1 MRQLAMQQLTA
12 LQQLAALLSLLLAIC
27 VASAVAQAKS
37 PRALPQGQQPQDSR
51 LGELQTLN
59 GDFPFQ
65 PVADAAAWP
74 ARQAEIRR
82 RILVSQGLWPLPSK
96 APLNPVVHGRVE
108 RDDYVVDRVFF
119 ESIPG
124 HFVTGSLYRPKD
136 KPGPF
141 PAILSPHGHW
151 ADGRFYDHGD
161 KKLRQQIAVGA
172 ERFDPGGRSPLQAR
186 AVQLA
191 RMGCVVFLYDMV
203 GYADSV
209 QLKHRPD
216 DWSPLD
222 RPQDWG
228 FMSVQAELRLQ
239 NMMGLQTWNSL
250 RAIDF
255 LLSLDDVDSTRLGVT
270 GASGGGTQSMIIAA
284 IDERITAA
292 MPCVMVSTAMQG
304 GCSCENAPLLR
315 IGQGNIDIAAAVA
328 PRPLGLTAADDWT
341 RELQTKGFPGLEN
354 LYQMLGHP
362 DRLTAA
368 FHTEFKHNYNHVNR
382 TVMYGFFNR
391 HFGLGFEEPVLERNS
406 VPLSRN
412 EATVWTDEHPAPSGD
427 QIGDAHEVALLR
439 LATEDA
445 AQKINELIPH
455 TKDQLAEYREI
466 VGGAWE
472 TILGRRLDDVGNVEF
487 HETLKED
494 RGDHLL
500 QTGIVVHLEAGEQL
514 PALLLSPKE
523 DWNGQVVLWLT
534 DDGKNGLF
542 DGDELIAPVRQLLAD
557 GSAVLS
563 ADLFGQGEFNTD
575 GTPPAHQPMWTQRG
589 GTIGWY
595 RFSGYTFGYN
605 HPLFVRRAHD
615 VLTFLELAGRH
626 EKKPTAIALVGL
638 GASTGPVVAAALTQT
653 GDAVS
658 QTFVEIGDFNF
669 EKLTR
674 SDDPMFV
681 PGAVRY
687 LGIDGLL
694 SLVPTLEVTV
704 STVRSLPVSQEVAA
718 VANDEASGDQPG
730 PMRVATADQ
739 LQERIVQQL
748 TKARPAN

>member
-1 MRQLAMQQLTA
+1 MQRLTA
-12 LQQLAALLSLLLAIC
+12 LFFLLMAIC
-27 VASAVAQAKS
+27 AQGTVAHAAAPRVFPEGKPPQDARLGDLRTLNSYFPFQSVASAQ
-37 PRALPQGQQPQDSR
+37 
-51 LGELQTLN
+51 
-59 GDFPFQ
+59 
-65 PVADAAAWP
+65 AWP

-82 RILVSQGLWPLPSK
+82 RILVSQGLWPLPGK
-96 APLNPVVHGRVE
+96 APLNSVVHGRVE

-119 ESIPG
+119 ESAPG

-141 PAILSPHGHW
+141 PVILSPHGHW
-151 ADGRFYDHGD
+151 PNGRFYDHGE
-161 KKLRQQIAVGA
+161 KKLRQQIAIGA
-172 ERFDPGGRSPLQAR
+172 ERFDPGGRYPLQAR
-186 AVQLA
+186 SVQLA
-191 RMGCVVFLYDMV
+191 RMGCVVFLYDMT
-203 GYADSV
+203 GYADSI
-209 QLKHRPD
+209 QIKHRPD
-216 DWSPLD
+216 DWSHLD

-239 NMMGLQTWNSL
+239 NMMGLQTWNSI
-250 RAIDF
+250 RALDF
-255 LLSLDDVDSTRLGVT
+255 LLSLNNVDTSRVGVT

-292 MPCVMVSTAMQG
+292 MPCVMVSTSMQG

-341 RELQTKGFPGLEN
+341 VELKTKGYPDLEN
-354 LYQMLGHP
+354 LYKMLGHP
-362 DRLTAA
+362 NRLTAA

-391 HFGLGFEEPVLERNS
+391 HFGLGYQEPVLERNY
-406 VPLSRN
+406 VPLSRD

-427 QIGDAHEVALLR
+427 QIGDAHEIALLR

-445 AQKINELIPH
+445 EQKINDLIPRSA
-455 TKDQLAEYREI
+455 DQFAAYREI

-494 RGDHLL
+494 RGRYGLRA
-500 QTGIVVHLEAGEQL
+500 GIVKHAEAGEQL
-514 PALLLSPKE
+514 PALFLHPKE

-534 DDGKNGLF
+534 DDGKSGLF
-542 DGDELIAPVRQLLAD
+542 DGDELIAPVRKLLAA

-563 ADLFGQGEFNTD
+563 ADLFGQGEFNPDDKPSTE
-575 GTPPAHQPMWTQRG
+575 QPMWIQRG
-589 GTIGWY
+589 GTVGWH
-595 RFSGYTFGYN
+595 RFAGYTFGYN

-615 VLTFLELAGRH
+615 VLTLLALAVRH
-626 EKKPTAIALVGL
+626 EHKPTKIALVGL
-638 GASTGPVVAAALTQT
+638 GESTGPVVTAALTQT

-658 QTFVEIGDFNF
+658 QTFVELGDFNF
-669 EKLTR
+669 RQLTR
-674 SDDPMFV
+674 FDDPMFV
-681 PGAVRY
+681 PGAVKY

-694 SLVPTLEVTV
+694 SLVPTHEVTI
-704 STVRSLPVSQEVAA
+704 STDRSLPLSRDVAA
-718 VANDEASGDQPG
+718 VVNDRTSGGQPG
-730 PMRVATADQ
+730 PVQVSTTDQ
-739 LQERIVQQL
+739 LQERIVKQL
-748 TKARPAN
+748 TKARPTN